1 MGDIAPQVPLAIGA
15 VRFRL
20 VRAVHDSGPGLRQHL
35 LSEGIRLVCLVE
47 VECAHVLKEID

>member
-1 MGDIAPQVPLAIGA
+1 MGGIAPQVPLTIGA

-20 VRAVHDSGPGLRQHL
+20 VRAVHDSGPGLHQHI

-47 VECAHVLKEID
+47 MECARVLNEID